1 MIMKSDTLKKE
12 ANVDFCNV
20 LIEFYKFCVTVFTM
34 KYKVENW
41 KELMEANSLNKIEI
55 IDHLDGF
62 EEDKRLIEIVEEDLI
77 FDDYENE
84 ELIRCLCEMIEN
96 DNPAIKSISFEK
108 IEDDI
113 FEITEIRRD
122 GR

>member
-1 MIMKSDTLKKE
+1 
-12 ANVDFCNV
+12 
-20 LIEFYKFCVTVFTM
+20 M
-34 KYKVENW
+34 KYKVKNW
-41 KELMEANSLNKIEI
+41 KELMDANSLNKIEI